1 MPDYTI
7 RFPFELNSQTS
18 SFKTLGENDLK
29 EIAVFNLKNIIL
41 TEPGERIMDIAFG
54 VGIRSFLFEQNNRG
68 FDDLYFKIIS
78 QVKRYAPY
86 INIIDL
92 VISPDSENLNIQ
104 LKYEVLKTNI
114 SDLLELNITL

>member
-1 MPDYTI
+1 MVIP
-7 RFPFELNSQTS
+7 S
-18 SFKTLGENDLK
+18 LGENDLK

-54 VGIRSFLFEQNNRG
+54 VGIRSFLFEQNNGG

-114 SDLLELNITL
+114 SDLLELNITI

>member
-1 MPDYTI
+1 MSDYTI
-7 RFPFELNSQTS
+7 RFPFELNNQTS
-18 SFKTLGENDLK
+18 GFKSLGEDDLK

-54 VGIRSFLFEQNNRG
+54 VGIRSFLFEQSNRG
-68 FDDLYFKIIS
+68 FEDLYSKIIS

-114 SDLLELNITL
+114 SDLLELNISL